1 MARYLRIPCVA
12 LLALSAATAATLASA
27 QARDPGWDIGGDLVW
42 QDKKTINFN
51 GGTQVRL
58 DDDWG
63 LSFTFGY
70 RFNSKV
76 ELHFALDWSDMDYD
90 ATLLTDTTPQGTVE
104 VSGTAEAFTPR
115 VNVHY
120 NFIDGPLTPFVMAGF
135 GYSFIDTNI
144 PEGRPSNVCWWDPW
158 WGYVCGTVQPTKGV
172 DEFSYQFGLGV
183 RWDFSPTVS
192 LRASIEKHY
201 IDLPNTGTPG
211 VGQVKVGVVWRG
223 Y

>member
-12 LLALSAATAATLASA
+12 LLALGAATASTLASA

-76 ELHFALDWSDMDYD
+76 EVGLAILSRYR
-90 ATLLTDTTPQGTVE
+90 
-104 VSGTAEAFTPR
+104 S
-115 VNVHY
+115 
-120 NFIDGPLTPFVMAGF
+120 GPLSIQILDMPLA
-135 GYSFIDTNI
+135 
-144 PEGRPSNVCWWDPW
+144 
-158 WGYVCGTVQPTKGV
+158 
-172 DEFSYQFGLGV
+172 
-183 RWDFSPTVS
+183 SPN
-192 LRASIEKHY
+192 L
-201 IDLPNTGTPG
+201 
-211 VGQVKVGVVWRG
+211 
-223 Y
+223 